1 MLENFLLREYG
12 AEQPLPSNT
21 SLSSSISTGTSY
33 QSPQR
38 TSRGRSVTA
47 YNNRTCPCE
56 RVSLLER
63 TRKILPLS
71 QNNEMSS
78 RKALPSRS
86 PIFPARI
93 RRRSFATLAWLSTVL
108 SLATF
113 AGSMRAADQIAQEQD
128 TEVAGDW
135 PLARGDAQSSGA
147 ISVTLPSDLSVLW
160 EFKANEAIETT
171 PVVSNGRV
179 FAADVMGK
187 VYAINFDN
195 GKEIWSHNYDTGFL
209 ASPSV
214 GELPKSDISSKN
226 ESVVVFGDVEGN
238 LYALDPATGVE
249 RWKQSTEGEINGSA
263 AFFEDKVLVTSQ
275 DGKLYA
281 FAIAD
286 GKPVWSYQTDDQIRC
301 NPTIAGSQTFL
312 GGCDGSLHRVDL
324 NTGKV
329 IGEPMPL
336 GGPTGSTAAVV
347 GDKAFI
353 PIMDG
358 AVLALDWNAGTELWR
373 YEDPDRPQEY
383 RGSAAVTDSL
393 VIVTSR
399 NKFVDAISI
408 ETGEQVWRHT
418 LRRRS
423 DASPVVAGKDVWI
436 ASTDGRLVRLSK
448 ETGEETWQYEIS
460 GAFVASP
467 AIAHNRLIIADDN
480 GVIRVFGQKATIDQK
495 SDGSAESRR
504 LASPSL
510 PRSRP
515 FLCILRLV
523 TSLSSS

>member
-1 MLENFLLREYG
+1 MQLR
-12 AEQPLPSNT
+12 N
-21 SLSSSISTGTSY
+21 SLSAGQPRSSKRCHRWRLVAYAALLLAGVATANNVGSLRAEDPVAGAPVTLGT
-33 QSPQR
+33 
-38 TSRGRSVTA
+38 
-47 YNNRTCPCE
+47 
-56 RVSLLER
+56 
-63 TRKILPLS
+63 
-71 QNNEMSS
+71 
-78 RKALPSRS
+78 
-86 PIFPARI
+86 
-93 RRRSFATLAWLSTVL
+93 
-108 SLATF
+108 
-113 AGSMRAADQIAQEQD
+113 
-128 TEVAGDW
+128 GDW

-147 ISVTLPSDLSVLW
+147 ISQTLPSDLSVLW

-171 PVVSNGRV
+171 PVIADGRI

-187 VYAINFDN
+187 VYAINFDD
-195 GKEIWSHNYDTGFL
+195 GKEIWSRDYDTGFL

-214 GELPKSDISSKN
+214 RELPLRALPSSDEASSN
-226 ESVVVFGDVEGN
+226 ADSTSGSIVVVGDVEGN
-238 LYALDPATGVE
+238 LYALDPSTGTE
-249 RWKQSTEGEINGSA
+249 RWKQSTDGEINGSA
-263 AFFEDKVLVTSQ
+263 AFFDDKVLVTSQ

-281 FAIAD
+281 FAITD
-286 GKPVWSYQTDDQIRC
+286 GTPVWTYQTDDQIRC

-347 GDKAFI
+347 GDKAFV

-358 AVLALDWNAGTELWR
+358 AVLALDWKAGKELWR

-408 ETGEQVWRHT
+408 ETGQQVWRHT

-423 DASPVVAGKDVWI
+423 DASPVVAGDDVWI
-436 ASTDGRLVRLSK
+436 AATDGRLVRLSK
-448 ETGEETWQYEIS
+448 ATGEETWQYEIS

-480 GVIRVFGQKATIDQK
+480 GVIRAFGQKGQ
-495 SDGSAESRR
+495 
-504 LASPSL
+504 
-510 PRSRP
+510 
-515 FLCILRLV
+515 
-523 TSLSSS
+523 

>member
-1 MLENFLLREYG
+1 MLLAG
-12 AEQPLPSNT
+12 
-21 SLSSSISTGTSY
+21 
-33 QSPQR
+33 
-38 TSRGRSVTA
+38 
-47 YNNRTCPCE
+47 
-56 RVSLLER
+56 
-63 TRKILPLS
+63 
-71 QNNEMSS
+71 
-78 RKALPSRS
+78 
-86 PIFPARI
+86 
-93 RRRSFATLAWLSTVL
+93 FATASSAD
-108 SLATF
+108 SLRAEEPV
-113 AGSMRAADQIAQEQD
+113 AGAPVHVGS
-128 TEVAGDW
+128 GDW

-147 ISVTLPSDLSVLW
+147 ISQTLPSDLSVLW
-160 EFKANEAIETT
+160 EFQAKEAIETT
-171 PVVSNGRV
+171 PVIANGRI

-187 VYAINFDN
+187 VYAINFDD
-195 GKEIWSHNYDTGFL
+195 GKEIWSHDYDTGFL

-214 GELPKSDISSKN
+214 HELATTREVATSTSASNDDASETGSI
-226 ESVVVFGDVEGN
+226 VVFGDVEGN
-238 LYALDPATGVE
+238 LYALDPATGAE

-263 AFFEDKVLVTSQ
+263 AFYDDKVLVTSQ

-281 FAIAD
+281 FAITD
-286 GKPVWSYQTDDQIRC
+286 GTPVWTYQTDDQIRC

-324 NTGKV
+324 NNGQV

-358 AVLALDWNAGTELWR
+358 AVLALNWKAGTELWR

-408 ETGEQVWRHT
+408 ETGQQVWRHT

-423 DASPVVAGKDVWI
+423 DASPVVAGEDVWI
-436 ASTDGRLVRLSK
+436 AATDGRLVRLSK
-448 ETGEETWQYEIS
+448 ATGEETWQYEIR

-480 GVIRVFGQKATIDQK
+480 GVIRAFGQKGQ
-495 SDGSAESRR
+495 
-504 LASPSL
+504 
-510 PRSRP
+510 
-515 FLCILRLV
+515 
-523 TSLSSS
+523 